1 VTLLALG
8 GSDCEAVRDAVLGQP
23 ANALSSLAYVV
34 AAGVVVRRGGPRGP
48 GLALAAVGAGSFLY
62 HGPMPWGAEAVHNAA
77 IVALVVLTAAAAWR
91 RRALP
96 RPPAL
101 AVVALA
107 AAVSL
112 NLLGRTG
119 APLCR
124 PDSLAQPHAAW
135 HVLTAVAAAAWL
147 TRWPRPVDPP
157 SRRRTRLLHL
167 PVVSLRSWRD
177 SRRPHAADRL
187 GSRRGARARLRP
199 GRLPPWPAP
208 QSDPSRRLMSTA
220 RQSMT
225 AVVVT
230 ALGAAGCGS
239 GADEVIGG
247 SCRNEVVASVD
258 DREGLMTL
266 VRVQPGGEVTEIAVE
281 WPDDPLSEPASR
293 PDFSPD
299 GERMVVVRADGDY
312 ESAGPEATW
321 LWTLAADGSDPRPV
335 TSGAVYDDQP
345 DWSPD
350 GTTIA
355 FTRYESSVDGDL
367 GPRLMLVD
375 AAEPGPP
382 RTLLGDATS
391 DDRAPRWSPDGRR
404 LAFIR
409 VDPPVDDYSPPETTV
424 MVVDADGA
432 GLREIATVD
441 DARTVDWLPNGAAL
455 LVSSPASG
463 RTSSVHLVDVG
474 TGESRPLIAAA
485 AEAVRAPSPSSDED
499 GGDTLIWYLT
509 VVDDDDDDLAD
520 EWRLQHARL
529 VGDGAAARVEPLG
542 DATDI
547 GAAFLYGTLGLG
559 VRPCR

>member
-34 AAGVVVRRGGPRGP
+34 AAAVVVRRGGPRGP
-48 GLALAAVGAGSFLY
+48 ALALAAVGVGSFLY

-77 IVALVVLTAAAAWR
+77 IVALVVLTVAAAWR
-91 RRALP
+91 RRGVP

-101 AVVALA
+101 AVVAFA
-107 AAVSL
+107 AAVIL

-147 TRWPRPVDPP
+147 TRWPRPVDPT
-157 SRRRTRLLHL
+157 SKCRRRLLHT
-167 PVVSLRSWRD
+167 
-177 SRRPHAADRL
+177 ADRL
-187 GSRRGARARLRP
+187 GGRRGAPARRRL
-199 GRLPPWPAP
+199 GRLPPWPGP
-208 QSDPSRRLMSTA
+208 QADPSQRLMSTAA

-225 AVVVT
+225 AAVVT
-230 ALGAAGCGS
+230 ALAAAGCGS
-239 GADEVIGG
+239 GADEVIGS

-258 DREGLMTL
+258 DREGLMRL
-266 VRVQPGGEVTEIAVE
+266 VRVQSGGEVTEIAVE

-355 FTRYESSVDGDL
+355 FSRYESSGDGDL
-367 GPRLMLVD
+367 AARLMLVD

-382 RTLLGDATS
+382 RALLGDATS

-404 LAFIR
+404 LAFIH
-409 VDPPVDDYSPPETTV
+409 VAPPLDDYSPPETTV

-463 RTSSVHLVDVG
+463 RTSTVHLVDVA
-474 TGESRPLIAAA
+474 TGESRPLIDDA
-485 AEAVRAPSPSSDED
+485 AEAVLAPSPSSDED
-499 GGDTLIWYLT
+499 GDDTLIWYLT

-529 VGDGAAARVEPLG
+529 VGDGAATRVEPLG
-542 DATDI
+542 DSTDI

-559 VRPCR
+559 VRPCS